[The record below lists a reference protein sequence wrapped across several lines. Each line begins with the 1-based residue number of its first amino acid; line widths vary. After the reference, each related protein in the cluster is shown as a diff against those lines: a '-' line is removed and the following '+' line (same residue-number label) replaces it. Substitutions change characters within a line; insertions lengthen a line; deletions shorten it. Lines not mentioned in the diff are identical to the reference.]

1 MSLLV
6 FELNS
11 RAKRDTENN
20 IVEDMINAIWQTV
33 NESKTIDMPDT
44 SKIDNKRIE
53 IFINNDIIGQIK
65 FNASLFG
72 YFNIIV

>member
-11 RAKRDTENN
+11 RAKRETENN
-20 IVEDMINAIWQTV
+20 IVEDMINAIWQMV

-65 FNASLFG
+65 FNASLLTL
-72 YFNIIV
+72 